1 MAFEDSEEEQI
12 KKRLIERLLSSGAKV
27 EQQGVITLNSDNFHE
42 FISSHGNVVVD
53 CWAEWCYPCRV
64 VSPIVEELA
73 RQYSGKISFAKLNVD
88 ENPDIAAEF
97 GIMGIPTL
105 LVFKNGQLVDSI
117 VGALPKKLLEQ
128 RILEALG
135 GVMQ

>member
-1 MAFEDSEEEQI
+1 MAFEDSEEELI
-12 KKRLIERLLSSGAKV
+12 KKKILESILKQKESPQGA
-27 EQQGVITLNSDNFHE
+27 VISLTAETFYE
-42 FISSHGNVVVD
+42 FINSHENVVVD

-73 RQYSGKISFAKLNVD
+73 RKYAGKISFAKLNVD
-88 ENPDIAAEF
+88 ENPEIASDF

-105 LVFKNGQLVDSI
+105 LVFKNGQLADAI

-135 GVMQ
+135 GVN